1 MKKRKPAPLDSIPS
15 QILADIGRAVFGQ
28 HWQVPL
34 AKALKVHDRTLR
46 RWANDG
52 GPLELTDPLRVIL
65 EERQKEIHHALGA
78 LAELREEA
86 A

>member
-1 MKKRKPAPLDSIPS
+1 MKKRKPASLDSIPPN
-15 QILADIGRAVFGQ
+15 ILSDIGRAVFGQ

-65 EERQKEIHHALGA
+65 EDRQKEIHHALGA
-78 LAELREEA
+78 LAEMGEEA

>member
-1 MKKRKPAPLDSIPS
+1 MKKRNPAPLESIPAH
-15 QILADIGRAVFGQ
+15 ILADIGRAVFGQ

-34 AKALKVHDRTLR
+34 AKTLKVHDRTLR

-52 GPLELTDPLRVIL
+52 GPLELTEQLRIIL
-65 EERQKEIHHALGA
+65 EDRQKEIHRALGA
-78 LAELREEA
+78 LAEMGKEA

>member
-1 MKKRKPAPLDSIPS
+1 MKKRKPVPLESIPA

-52 GPLELTDPLRVIL
+52 GPLELTDPLRLIL
-65 EERQKEIHHALGA
+65 EERQKEIRLALGA
-78 LAELREEA
+78 LAEMGGEA